1 MTSNLMRSAA
11 PRRTGPRVL
20 IEMMV
25 TTAAAEKTYIY
36 PAEVHV
42 IRAAAG
48 SVSVPLA
55 STLYLDTVQAV
66 HPTATQ

>member
-20 IEMMV
+20 IQILV
-25 TTAAAEKTYIY
+25 TTVSTMKTYSY
-36 PAEVHV
+36 PAEGHV
-42 IRAAAG
+42 IRAAAE